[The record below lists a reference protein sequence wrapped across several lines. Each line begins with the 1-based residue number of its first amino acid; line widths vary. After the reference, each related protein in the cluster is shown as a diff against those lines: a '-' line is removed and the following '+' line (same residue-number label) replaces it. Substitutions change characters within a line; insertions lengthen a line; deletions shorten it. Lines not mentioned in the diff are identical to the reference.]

1 MQKSSS
7 KASQIWQKQ
16 VMDERI
22 QKEKDEEEERKWND
36 REHKFRLGLRWSSGS
51 STPASFGDSIG
62 DDDEEISG
70 DLSKQVLT

>member
-1 MQKSSS
+1 
-7 KASQIWQKQ
+7 
-16 VMDERI
+16 MDEKI

-62 DDDEEISG
+62 DDEENLWGSVKTSP
-70 DLSKQVLT
+70 DMNTERSENSFDNTD